1 MNSVDREQHTR
12 EIIHS
17 IRRIV
22 QAGEHYS
29 KELEKTFGVSTPQ
42 LACIQ
47 VLHEQG
53 SLPLSKIAKQI
64 MVNSSTVTG
73 IIDRLEKKDLVTRVR
88 DPHDRR
94 MITIELTN
102 TGTRLAKKA
111 PSLIPLS
118 IMQGL
123 KSLPEE
129 DFNKVVYGLH
139 KLASLLDT
147 AAEELSFT
155 GEPANLKHFQIAES
169 RSSSAFQ
176 SK

>member
-1 MNSVDREQHTR
+1 MVIIFELKQSLLIWSHLKYFGMNSVDREQHTR

-47 VLHEQG
+47 VLREQG
-53 SLPLSKIAKQI
+53 PLPLSKIAKQI

-73 IIDRLEKKDLVTRVR
+73 IIDRLEKKDLVARIR
-88 DPHDRR
+88 DPRDRR

-102 TGTRLAKKA
+102 RGNRLAENA
-111 PSLIPLS
+111 PPLIPHG
-118 IMQGL
+118 ITQGL

-129 DFNKVVYGLH
+129 DFNKVVFGLH
-139 KLASLLDT
+139 KLASLLDS
-147 AAEELSFT
+147 AAEVLS
-155 GEPANLKHFQIAES
+155 LHS
-169 RSSSAFQ
+169 
-176 SK
+176 